1 MSSTCWTL
9 PVFYTSPRVSDF
21 SSHCIGIRTKA
32 QIRTQAVSRA
42 TVFGPTPVM
51 HSDTPKKY
59 LVYKSKLCLAYFCF
73 IFSVT

>member
-1 MSSTCWTL
+1 M
-9 PVFYTSPRVSDF
+9 RM
-21 SSHCIGIRTKA
+21 KA
-32 QIRTQAVSRA
+32 QIRTQAVYSRA